1 MIVQTVSWLLI
12 GSKLTP
18 APSTIGRCA
27 SIGREGVQLPGVL
40 QAVPHADVGH
50 ISLLPVDPGVVVE
63 QARECLER
71 LP

>member
-1 MIVQTVSWLLI
+1 VIVQTVSWLLI
-12 GSKLTP
+12 TSKLTP
-18 APSTIGRCA
+18 APSTIGRCEHR
-27 SIGREGVQLPGVL
+27 REGVQLPGVL

-50 ISLLPVDPGVVVE
+50 VSLLPVDPGVVVE